1 MLEALRQA
9 IEEATEKS
17 TRTAGYFYWRVAQIL
32 AAQHGAKVVPMPS
45 RATFYR
51 LFDRLSQ
58 GRHTTG
64 SARTRRSLA
73 NRPDGPFGY
82 HRSGRTGS

>member
-1 MLEALRQA
+1 MLSVAALQQVLPR
-9 IEEATEKS
+9 
-17 TRTAGYFYWRVAQIL
+17 G
-32 AAQHGAKVVPMPS
+32 AAVFSLTGTFIGIARDGTMPS

-51 LFDRLSQ
+51 LFDQLSQ

-73 NRPDGPFGY
+73 NRPDGPFGEL
-82 HRSGRTGS
+82 RRLSTG